1 MLFSEF
7 KKKEVINLKNCQKL
21 GKVCDF
27 EFDECT
33 GQIFKLIVPGENKWC
48 GLFGGNDSN
57 YVICYKDIKQIGPD
71 IIIVDICRK
80 SQILFEFDKKFL
92 NRFWTILQ
100 L

>member
-7 KKKEVINLKNCQKL
+7 KKKEVINLKDCQKL

-33 GQIFKLIVPGENKWC
+33 GQIFKLIVRGNNKWG
-48 GLFGGNDSN
+48 GLFGCEPD

-71 IIIVDICRK
+71 IIIVDIC
-80 SQILFEFDKKFL
+80 KK
-92 NRFWTILQ
+92 
-100 L
+100 

>member
-1 MLFSEF
+1 MADAFNNKKPGEVPMLFSEL

-33 GQIFKLIVPGENKWC
+33 GQIFKLIIPGENKWC
-48 GLFGGNDSN
+48 GLFGSSDSN

-71 IIIVDICRK
+71 IIIVDIC
-80 SQILFEFDKKFL
+80 I
-92 NRFWTILQ
+92 
-100 L
+100 